1 MSTPTPQAQFSRRD
15 YQRAADVILSK
26 TTQRPKVGI
35 ILGSGLAGVADSVEN
50 ATIIDTADLPNWP
63 VSQVHG
69 HKNRLVIGTL
79 EGQSV
84 LVQQGRAHFYEGWS
98 MAEVTF
104 NVRVMQM
111 LGIQILIV
119 TNASGGLN
127 KALRAGDLMLITDH
141 INFPGMVGHNPL
153 RGPNDDSLGTRF
165 PDVTVAYD
173 PELGKIAREVAER
186 EGFTLH
192 EGTYVYLSG
201 PSYES
206 PAEIRMLKSIGADA
220 VGMSTV
226 PEVLVARHAGI
237 RVLGLSGVA
246 NGTNEANTPGT
257 ELTHED
263 VLDAIANKCA
273 PKLIA
278 IVRGVLRSM

>member
-1 MSTPTPQAQFSRRD
+1 
-15 YQRAADVILSK
+15 
-26 TTQRPKVGI
+26 
-35 ILGSGLAGVADSVEN
+35 
-50 ATIIDTADLPNWP
+50 
-63 VSQVHG
+63 
-69 HKNRLVIGTL
+69 
-79 EGQSV
+79 
-84 LVQQGRAHFYEGWS
+84 
-98 MAEVTF
+98 
-104 NVRVMQM
+104 MQM
-111 LGIQILIV
+111 LGIEILVV

-127 KALRAGDLMLITDH
+127 KAFAAGDLMLITDH
-141 INFPGMVGHNPL
+141 INLPGMVGNNPL

-173 PELGKIAREVAER
+173 PALCQIARDVAQR

-192 EGTYVYLSG
+192 EGTYIYLSG
-201 PSYES
+201 PNFES
-206 PAEIRMLKSIGADA
+206 PAEIRMLKTLGADA

-226 PEVLVARHAGI
+226 PEVLVARHGGI

-278 IVRGVLRSM
+278 ILRGVLRSM